1 MNLSATSKSEERFF
15 KKIKKMKPDQ
25 GHIYTL
31 KQLCNTTCRGC
42 LKVTI
47 DGTLDCPMCG
57 ISKQE
62 RIDAGRY
69 HGLHNS
75 HVGLG
80 FDAMVDNVLTNFL
93 MTHDYTQY
101 TYQESVSCVKL
112 EFIKL
117 HKKALDSKRC
127 AIQIS
132 CSRCNPKIEKCTVEE
147 IEMWKLLGTEAWKKA
162 KYPCSPN
169 RTNSCLDIRHYC
181 VQHDSNS
188 ESEPVVVYSSLD
200 DEVSSDESVDDI
212 QGLAAPR
219 RPFNDNSS
227 VRSSDEDSS
236 DSDVSKRPCDDSE
249 DESPP
254 NKRSRRSCVGHP
266 DYSHDGQHLRPVADT
281 QKPESDAEPNWK
293 HWFETYCTK
302 TECGNNCK
310 EKEHKGCKRG
320 NQVQMRKKAKNSWL
334 NYCIDYNLPEKD
346 CLARIRTAD
355 FDAKLKAEMG
365 DLYHESKGT
374 RSVKYYD
381 HLVFKS
387 CDNSN
392 CK

>member
-1 MNLSATSKSEERFF
+1 
-15 KKIKKMKPDQ
+15 MKPDQ

-80 FDAMVDNVLTNFL
+80 FDAMVDNVLTHFL

-101 TYQESVSCVKL
+101 TYQESVSWVKL

-188 ESEPVVVYSSLD
+188 DSDPVVVYSSLD

-266 DYSHDGQHLRPVADT
+266 NYSHDGQHLRPVADT
-281 QKPESDAEPNWK
+281 QKTESDAEPNWK

-346 CLARIRTAD
+346 CPARIRTAD
-355 FDAKLKAEMG
+355 FEVKLKAEMG

-381 HLVFKS
+381 HLVFLRQ
-387 CDNSN
+387 
-392 CK
+392 